1 MTSATLSI
9 LHLVCVHA
17 EHRLVANK
25 PRFQK
30 EQTGRGKKRM
40 KRKKKTRREMR
51 EEEGGEREG
60 RGGHREQRQAS
71 LSCTN
76 SLSGG
81 LE

>member
-9 LHLVCVHA
+9 LHLICVHA
-17 EHRLVANK
+17 EDRLVANE

-30 EQTGRGKKRM
+30 EQTGTSRKRM
-40 KRKKKTRREMR
+40 KRKMR
-51 EEEGGEREG
+51 EEEEKGKEEEATGNRG
-60 RGGHREQRQAS
+60 RGS

-76 SLSGG
+76 PPSGG